1 MCLSRFSKTH
11 SVEGTCTPS
20 TTMSEESYEVVLSG
34 GGPFGFRLQGGK
46 EFGRGLAI
54 QSVGVVI

>member
-1 MCLSRFSKTH
+1 M
-11 SVEGTCTPS
+11 S
-20 TTMSEESYEVVLSG
+20 TESYEVVLYG

-54 QSVGVVI
+54 QSVGLFIYCLISR

>member
-1 MCLSRFSKTH
+1 M
-11 SVEGTCTPS
+11 G
-20 TTMSEESYEVVLSG
+20 EESYEVVLSG

-54 QSVGVVI
+54 QSVSPTQNFI

>member
-1 MCLSRFSKTH
+1 
-11 SVEGTCTPS
+11 
-20 TTMSEESYEVVLSG
+20 MSEEGYEVVLSG

-54 QSVGVVI
+54 QSVSFIENLIYCEISR

>member
-1 MCLSRFSKTH
+1 
-11 SVEGTCTPS
+11 
-20 TTMSEESYEVVLSG
+20 MSENNYEVVLFD

-54 QSVGVVI
+54 QSVGFIHELV